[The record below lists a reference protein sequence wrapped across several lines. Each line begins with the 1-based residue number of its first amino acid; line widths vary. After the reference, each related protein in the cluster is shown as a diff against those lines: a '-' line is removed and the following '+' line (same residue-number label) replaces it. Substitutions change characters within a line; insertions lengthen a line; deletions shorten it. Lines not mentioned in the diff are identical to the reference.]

1 MLFCRREKILKNYP
15 ACNFLNFFFHLVL
28 LIFPRE
34 NLVSIND
41 VLLSL
46 KRLQKVP
53 DDMRLQRI
61 LEVLDEDRDGFI
73 DIKNILEVKYTL
85 LFH

>member
-1 MLFCRREKILKNYP
+1 M
-15 ACNFLNFFFHLVL
+15 
-28 LIFPRE
+28 
-34 NLVSIND
+34 
-41 VLLSL
+41 LLSL

-73 DIKNILEVKYTL
+73 DIKNILEVKYSL
-85 LFH
+85 LLH

>member
-1 MLFCRREKILKNYP
+1 M
-15 ACNFLNFFFHLVL
+15 
-28 LIFPRE
+28 
-34 NLVSIND
+34 
-41 VLLSL
+41 LLSL